1 MSRGGS
7 LIRVSDPGYQ
17 RMSLIKKQ
25 LEEVRGRQV
34 SFAEV
39 LEDLLTVW
47 ERLAE
52 VEAADR

>member
-25 LEEVRGRQV
+25 LEDVRGRQV